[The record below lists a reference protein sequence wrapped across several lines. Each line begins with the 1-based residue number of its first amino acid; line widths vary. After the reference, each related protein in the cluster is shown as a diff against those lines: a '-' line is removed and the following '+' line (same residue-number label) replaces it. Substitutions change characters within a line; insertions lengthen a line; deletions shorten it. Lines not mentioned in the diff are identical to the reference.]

1 MTFAGQHL
9 TTVTILLFG
18 VGLFFLTG
26 VYVFVK
32 QGIKVLAFFA
42 LMAALLAITGGVLRL

>member
-9 TTVTILLFG
+9 STVTILLFA